1 MNEINYLVV
10 GEKWLEE
17 SIKGITERKLIHST
31 SIITE
36 NNQQ

>member
-17 SIKGITERKLIHST
+17 SIKGITERKLVRST
-31 SIITE
+31 SNIIE